1 LNRTVIFYVIVVG
14 VVVALVGG
22 VMMWKLRRKGR
33 GRRLSGKYA
42 NLSPTG
48 SRRSQDELG
57 LDETAYDSNVALELE
72 EHEEHRERGGYVD
85 NPVS

>member
-1 LNRTVIFYVIVVG
+1 VIVVG

-22 VMMWKLRRKGR
+22 MMMWKVRRRGR

-48 SRRSQDELG
+48 SRRSGDELG

-72 EHEEHRERGGYVD
+72 EHEEEYGKKGGYVD
-85 NPVS
+85 HPVS